1 MRNWDVSLPTEAEK
15 ERSIEVVLDA
25 ALPEHKRATQWL
37 RQIMREFPL
46 SHLFFGVED
55 CVFLAVFL
63 AAACLAPAAFSAS
76 QYGPLPALI
85 FLVSPVLYMALHL
98 FTSWKESLTGTMDWK
113 RTCRVS
119 VQEITALRMLVFG
132 GASTVACVVA
142 SVVFWQAVAQTVS
155 LFWLLGVSFSSLFL
169 YAALSLACVRV
180 QSRWGYMSVPAAW
193 VVCGTVLMYWDSAAG
208 FLLQVPAYVFA
219 LLAFG
224 SLVVFLVEI
233 KHMALSRP
241 IEGGFYALS

>member
-1 MRNWDVSLPTEAEK
+1 MRNGEIPLLTEAEK
-15 ERSIEVVLDA
+15 QRSIEVVLDA
-25 ALPEHKRATQWL
+25 ALPEHKSATQWF
-37 RQIMREFPL
+37 RQIIREFPL
-46 SHLFFGVED
+46 TQLFFGVED
-55 CVFLAVFL
+55 CVFLAAFL
-63 AAACLAPAAFSAS
+63 AAVCLAPAAFSAS
-76 QYGPLPALI
+76 QHGPLPALL

-98 FTSWKESLTGTMDWK
+98 FTLWKESLSGTMDWK

-119 VQEITALRMLVFG
+119 VQEITALRMLAFG

-142 SVVFWQAVAQTVS
+142 SIVLWQAVAQTVS

-169 YAALSLACVRV
+169 YAALSLACLRM
-180 QSRWGYMSVPAAW
+180 QSRWGFIAVLVAW
-193 VVCGTVLMYWDSAAG
+193 VVCGVALTYWDSAAG

-219 LLAFG
+219 LFAFG

-233 KHMALSRP
+233 RRLATSRP